1 MLRAPGLV
9 LRLASIKP
17 YDDEDTLLTLRV
29 VAPDPVPAER
39 DTPAVA
45 TAIRVLERFPALE
58 GFVLLGGGGEASL
71 TRADVERLL
80 APLGFAALRDR
91 GRWPQVLARAVR
103 RYSGS
108 DAPQGAGRLPQAD
121 GPAMNSRTLPEV
133 AL

>member
-1 MLRAPGLV
+1 V
-9 LRLASIKP
+9 LRLASIKS
-17 YDDEDTLLTLRV
+17 YDDHTLSTLRV
-29 VAPDPVPAER
+29 VAPDPLPAER
-39 DTPAVA
+39 DTLAVA

-91 GRWPQVLARAVR
+91 GRWRQVPARAVQ